1 MWGFRLDK
9 FGGVAFWIEKRDV
22 EIACLSVIVE
32 GSDLDS
38 RAQVQR
44 FEVQSTRFESRFRE
58 TRRETR
64 TSSRDEFKRC
74 ITLEDKL
81 KNMTVDY
88 RYI

>member
-1 MWGFRLDK
+1 ML
-9 FGGVAFWIEKRDV
+9 RDTYV
-22 EIACLSVIVE
+22 MVE

-38 RAQVQR
+38 RAQVQG

-64 TSSRDEFKRC
+64 TSSRGEFKRC

-88 RYI
+88 GYI